1 MLYLVVRIKLLFSQN
16 VIPCDV
22 GANLFVK
29 IKLKLLVIINET
41 DEDT

>member
-1 MLYLVVRIKLLFSQN
+1 MLSLVARIKLLFSQN

-29 IKLKLLVIINET
+29 IKLLVIITET